1 MAILV
6 TGGCGFIG
14 SNFVR
19 RWLEM
24 NDELLINVDKM
35 TYAAD
40 ITLNPEFQNNES
52 YLWRKGSI
60 EDMGLMAEL
69 LMVHR
74 PRAIVNFAAESH
86 VDNSIANAFPFMKTN
101 IMGTFN
107 LLECVRQCDPNI
119 KFIHVS
125 TDEVFGSLGKDDLPF
140 DESTAYDPRSPYS
153 ASKASS
159 DHLVRAYHHTHGLN
173 TMITNCSNNYG
184 PYQNPEKLIPV
195 IIRKALA
202 GERIPIYGDGTNVR
216 DWIYVMDHVEALM
229 DVLDMGEAG
238 ETYCVGGGNEY
249 SNLRIA
255 YEILDILEIGKD
267 LIEFV
272 EDRKGHDFR
281 YAINSEKI
289 YIHLGWKP
297 RTDFMDGLYKTV
309 EWYKQ
314 NTSWVS
320 KCLERSESS

>member
-1 MAILV
+1 MSILV

-19 RWLEM
+19 RWLSM
-24 NDELLINVDKM
+24 NDELLINLDKM
-35 TYAAD
+35 TYASD
-40 ITLNPEFQNNES
+40 HTLNLDLKDNTS
-52 YLWRKGSI
+52 YLFRKGSI
-60 EDMGLMAEL
+60 EDMTTVADILMT
-69 LMVHR
+69 HK
-74 PRAIVNFAAESH
+74 PRAIINFAAESH
-86 VDNSIANAFPFMKTN
+86 VDNSIANAYPFMKTN

-107 LLECVRQCDPNI
+107 LLECVRQTDPNL

-125 TDEVFGSLGKDDLPF
+125 TDEVFGSLQAHSQPF
-140 DESTAYDPRSPYS
+140 TEKTPYDPRSPYS
-153 ASKASS
+153 ASKAAS

-173 TMITNCSNNYG
+173 AMITNCSNNYG

-202 GERIPIYGDGTNVR
+202 GEKIPIYGDGTNVR
-216 DWIYVMDHVEALM
+216 DWIYVMDHVDALI

-238 ETYCVGGGNEY
+238 ETYCIGGGNEY

-255 YEILDILEIGKD
+255 YEILETLEIDKD

-281 YAINSEKI
+281 YAIDSDKI

-297 RTDFMDGLYKTV
+297 RIDFIDGLYKTV
-309 EWYKQ
+309 EWYKR
-314 NTSWVS
+314 NTSWVTQ
-320 KCLERSESS
+320 CLKRSESS

>member
-40 ITLNPEFQNNES
+40 LTLNPELKDNPS
-52 YLWRKGSI
+52 YMFRKGSI
-60 EDMGLMAEL
+60 EDMTLFAEL

-125 TDEVFGSLGKDDLPF
+125 TDEVFGSLGPYDQPF

-173 TMITNCSNNYG
+173 TIITNCSNNYG

-216 DWIYVMDHVEALM
+216 DWIYVQDHVEALM

-289 YIHLGWKP
+289 YVHLGWKP
-297 RTDFMDGLYKTV
+297 RTSFMDGLYKTV